1 MAVPMKLAERTRNR
15 TERLFALTLLLQ
27 TRPGMTAQQLA
38 EHFGVSRRTIFRD
51 LRALSEANVPLT
63 YAEGGGYEILEGY
76 SLPPLMFTAREAA
89 TLLMGLAFMKRQPD
103 ASLWADADAV
113 ALKIR
118 SVLPRAIREYIDRLQ
133 EHIAIDPYWLQTVQG
148 SDEEAGYWYE
158 LSEAIARQQSV
169 HIAYYVPSRDE
180 LTERKVDPLGL
191 VYYTDH
197 WNLIAYDH
205 LRKKIRNFRLDRI
218 QRLTVLPEPFTPPRD
233 FELHAYLEAQGT
245 PTEAHHIRLRFAR
258 STYRWAR
265 RSIPA
270 RIESEQETT
279 EGIEVTFVF
288 ENLEYLARWLL
299 RYGTEVEVVAP
310 EALRMQLRAQARAV
324 LARYEPS
331 AAQET
336 GASAR

>member
-1 MAVPMKLAERTRNR
+1 MKLAERTRNR
-15 TERLFALTLLLQ
+15 TERLFALILLLQ
-27 TRPGMTAQQLA
+27 TRPGLTARQLA

-76 SLPPLMFTAREAA
+76 QLPPLMFTAREAA
-89 TLLMGLAFMKRQPD
+89 TLLIGTAFMKRQPD
-103 ASLWADADAV
+103 ASLRADADAV

-118 SVLPRAIREYIDRLQ
+118 SVLPRSIREYIDRLQ
-133 EHIAIDPYWLQTVQG
+133 ERIVIDPYWLQTMQG

-169 HIAYYVPSRDE
+169 HLEYYVPSRDE
-180 LTERKVDPLGL
+180 VTQRRVDPLGL

-205 LRKKIRNFRLDRI
+205 LRKDIRNFRLDRI
-218 QRLTVLPEPFTPPRD
+218 QRLTVLRERFTPPRD
-233 FELHAYLEAQGT
+233 FDLNAYLEAQGA
-245 PTEAHHIRLRFAR
+245 PTEAHRIRLRFAR
-258 STYRWAR
+258 PTYRWAR

-270 RIESEQETT
+270 RIESEQETA
-279 EGIEVTFVF
+279 EGVEVTFAF

-299 RYGTEVEVVAP
+299 RYGTEVEVLEP
-310 EALRMQLRAQARAV
+310 EALRAQLRAQARAI
-324 LARYEPS
+324 LARYEPE

-336 GASAR
+336 GTSAG